1 MNYIKWEI
9 YLKRTSWQVLIVPEI
24 FMLSKNR
31 PGEKNPEEYTH
42 GQQVINVFNTTAQG
56 LCMSAF

>member
-1 MNYIKWEI
+1 M
-9 YLKRTSWQVLIVPEI
+9 LIVPEI